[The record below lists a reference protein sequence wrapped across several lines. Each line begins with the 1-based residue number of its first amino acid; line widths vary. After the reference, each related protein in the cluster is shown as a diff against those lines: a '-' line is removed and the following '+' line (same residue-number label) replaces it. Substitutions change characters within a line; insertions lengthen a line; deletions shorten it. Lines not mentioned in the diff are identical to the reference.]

1 MKTTRLNKSTR
12 STVKRVKYT
21 QVAQDYIDT
30 LIGRTVILKSIPE
43 NIKRAKRLFKVDE
56 KYKVQKPIRNNINSL
71 MGVHLKGSDG
81 VVHQIQFMNFTLTA
95 N

>member
-12 STVKRVKYT
+12 STVKRVNYA

-30 LIGRTVILKSIPE
+30 LIGRTVVLKSIPE
-43 NIKRAKRLFKVDE
+43 NVKRAKRLFEVDK

-81 VVHQIQFMNFTLTA
+81 VVHQIQFMNFILTA